1 MLPIL
6 GLLGAFWRRFCAG
19 RPVGGGRG
27 GNRGWADRGAVR
39 VAGEEFKRVPEP
51 SAT

>member
-6 GLLGAFWRRFCAG
+6 GLLGAFWRRFCALEG
-19 RPVGGGRG
+19 RLGGGWG
-27 GNRGWADRGAVR
+27 GNRGAVR

>member
-6 GLLGAFWRRFCAG
+6 GLLGAFWRRFW
-19 RPVGGGRG
+19 PVG
-27 GNRGWADRGAVR
+27 RGWGENRKQGWANRGAVQ
-39 VAGEEFKRVPEP
+39 VAGEDFKRVPEP